1 MPCTRVTVRDSMEKD
16 TLESGRAGKSAG
28 RRTTG
33 GQTTASEDGVS
44 RCARAKRARKIIQSK
59 RERAS
64 WMRAQRSVAGVVSEA
79 RRRLRLKIEKI
90 GGDATCGG
98 VDLVVA
104 SGATRACRGSA
115 RMSSS
120 GKSDGATIRALAFE
134 DSYDIGSIL
143 SSGLET
149 ETYERIDLVQEWTS
163 EDFLEKIER
172 FKPDVLL
179 LDFYMPPHTGLMVL
193 KKLNE
198 AVREGRIER
207 PKFVLGMS
215 SEALC
220 NQELSSEGADASF
233 EKWKIASWEGWTT

>member
-1 MPCTRVTVRDSMEKD
+1 MT
-16 TLESGRAGKSAG
+16 GR
-28 RRTTG
+28 
-33 GQTTASEDGVS
+33 QTTASEDGVA

-64 WMRAQRSVAGVVSEA
+64 WMRAQRSVAGLVSEA
-79 RRRLRLKIEKI
+79 RRRLRVKKIEKI

-98 VDLVVA
+98 VEVVVA
-104 SGATRACRGSA
+104 SGATRACRGNA

>member
-1 MPCTRVTVRDSMEKD
+1 MAFIFAAVRLFPHMFMSSMCC
-16 TLESGRAGKSAG
+16 
-28 RRTTG
+28 RRPSL
-33 GQTTASEDGVS
+33 AAEVN
-44 RCARAKRARKIIQSK
+44 
-59 RERAS
+59 
-64 WMRAQRSVAGVVSEA
+64 
-79 RRRLRLKIEKI
+79 
-90 GGDATCGG
+90 
-98 VDLVVA
+98 
-104 SGATRACRGSA
+104 A

-134 DSYDIGSIL
+134 DSYDIESIL
-143 SSGLET
+143 SNGLET
-149 ETYERIDLVQEWTS
+149 ETYERIHLVQEWTS

-220 NQELSSEGADASF
+220 NQELSSEGTDASF
-233 EKWKIASWEGWTT
+233 EKWKIASWEGWKT